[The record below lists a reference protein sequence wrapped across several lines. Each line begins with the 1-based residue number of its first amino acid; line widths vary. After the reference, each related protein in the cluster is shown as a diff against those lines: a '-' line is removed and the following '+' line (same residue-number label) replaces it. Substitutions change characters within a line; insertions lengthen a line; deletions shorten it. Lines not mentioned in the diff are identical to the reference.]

1 MPFLKVDQVVKR
13 FGGIPALDGVSI
25 TVEKGKIHG
34 VIGPNG
40 AGKTTMFNIINGV
53 YTPNEGRVIFMNRD
67 ITGFK
72 PYKIASRGIGRT
84 FQVARVFNEM
94 TLMENMIVPLIP
106 RRAISQKKGKKMAQ
120 EFLEMADLNHLKN
133 HLAVEISGGQKKLLE
148 FMRTMMADPDVIL
161 LDEPF
166 AGVNPALIDRLIDI
180 TMELNRNNKKTFL
193 LISHDIPSVMKLAR
207 PLPKVKPKL
216 FVMTQPSST
225 PTWDIK
231 HDSRNSKRHFRI
243 CQGSFNST
251 RSKRYCQGRRLDR
264 YCWPERGR
272 QVNASKNNLRLP
284 EAYPR

>member
-94 TLMENMIVPLIP
+94 TLLENMIVPLIP
-106 RRAISQKKGKKMAQ
+106 RRGISQRKGRKKAQ
-120 EFLEMADLNHLKN
+120 ELLEMAELSHLKDQ
-133 HLAVEISGGQKKLLE
+133 LAVEISGGQKKLLE

-193 LISHDIPSVMKLAR
+193 LISHDIPSVMKLCKNLTVLSAGKTIAEGEAETVR
-207 PLPKVKPKL
+207 
-216 FVMTQPSST
+216 
-225 PTWDIK
+225 
-231 HDSRNSKRHFRI
+231 HDPAVI
-243 CQGSFNST
+243 
-251 RSKRYCQGRRLDR
+251 D
-264 YCWPERGR
+264 
-272 QVNASKNNLRLP
+272 
-284 EAYPR
+284 AYLGH

>member
-1 MPFLKVDQVVKR
+1 MPLLKVDQVVKR

-106 RRAISQKKGKKMAQ
+106 RRGISQREGRKKAR
-120 EFLEMADLNHLKN
+120 ELLEMAELSHLKDQ
-133 HLAVEISGGQKKLLE
+133 LAVEISGGQKKLLE

-180 TMELNRNNKKTFL
+180 TMELNRNHKKTFL
-193 LISHDIPSVMKLAR
+193 LISHDIPSVMKLCKNLTVLSAGKTIAEGEAETVR
-207 PLPKVKPKL
+207 
-216 FVMTQPSST
+216 
-225 PTWDIK
+225 
-231 HDSRNSKRHFRI
+231 HDPAVI
-243 CQGSFNST
+243 
-251 RSKRYCQGRRLDR
+251 D
-264 YCWPERGR
+264 
-272 QVNASKNNLRLP
+272 
-284 EAYPR
+284 AYLGH

>member
-1 MPFLKVDQVVKR
+1 MRVFLKVDQVVKR

-25 TVEKGKIHG
+25 TVERGKIHG

-72 PYKIASRGIGRT
+72 PYKIAARGIGRT

-94 TLMENMIVPLIP
+94 TLLENMVVPLIP
-106 RRAISQKKGKKMAQ
+106 RRGISQKRGREKAL
-120 EFLEMADLNHLKN
+120 ELLEMAELSHLQD

-180 TMELNRNNKKTFL
+180 TMELNQSKKKTFL
-193 LISHDIPSVMKLAR
+193 LISHDIPSVMKLCKNLTVLSAGKTIAEGEAETIR
-207 PLPKVKPKL
+207 
-216 FVMTQPSST
+216 
-225 PTWDIK
+225 
-231 HDSRNSKRHFRI
+231 HDPAVI
-243 CQGSFNST
+243 
-251 RSKRYCQGRRLDR
+251 D
-264 YCWPERGR
+264 
-272 QVNASKNNLRLP
+272 
-284 EAYPR
+284 AYLGH